1 MVSFFKRIG
10 WDKYRFIGLYLENKY
25 IRMNVNIVWLRRN
38 VKKINVK
45 EKNVILGFVKCV
57 RILIIKIY
65 KKEYEKYRVIIIGVY
80 IVVVGYFIKLSFLV
94 E

>member
-1 MVSFFKRIG
+1 M
-10 WDKYRFIGLYLENKY
+10 L
-25 IRMNVNIVWLRRN
+25 
-38 VKKINVK
+38 KKLMLK
-45 EKNVILGFVKCV
+45 KKNVILGFVKCV
-57 RILIIKIY
+57 GILIIKIY